1 MVDYASMVTNKTGT
15 FPNVAAKNASSAGGT
30 DGTEYVAAILNDI
43 WGFWQ
48 NILAQANQ
56 TPNGTTEAAAA
67 LGAAVGA
74 GQQKYGALQVLG
86 LGTPGEAVFDFI
98 APGTGT
104 YGSQSMSWGAAAGG
118 PPTRYQYRRV
128 LVCTGQFVQASLYP
142 DMAQA
147 IYCGDAN
154 NATATYCYY
163 TSDAGGTTRST
174 VSKNYIKLPD
184 MRGVTIR
191 GYDHGGIHDPAG
203 GTRGSFGEIAS
214 LQQDALQGHWHPVD
228 FSGTPTGGVWGAN
241 GGAASNN
248 VAPNTS
254 AASLGGG
261 PLVSKGAITDG
272 ISGSPRTDKETRMYN
287 VSVNAG
293 IRY

>member
-1 MVDYASMVTNKTGT
+1 MVDYGLMVTNKTGS

-56 TPNGTTEAAAA
+56 MPNGTTEAAAA

-118 PPTRYQYRRV
+118 PPLRYQYRRV
-128 LVCTGQFVQASLYP
+128 IACTGQALLISSYSDL
-142 DMAQA
+142 AAA

-154 NATATYCYY
+154 NATATYCYKA
-163 TSDAGGTTRST
+163 TTNVSPGTNRST
-174 VSKNYIKLPD
+174 AGTYIVIPD

-191 GYDHGGIHDPAG
+191 GYDHGGIHDPLGA
-203 GTRGSFGEIAS
+203 TRGSFGEIAS
-214 LQQDALQGHWHPVD
+214 LQQDALQGHYHSITAVLGV
-228 FSGTPTGGVWGAN
+228 SGGSGYTLGTSGAGV
-241 GGAASNN
+241 
-248 VAPNTS
+248 S
-254 AASLGGG
+254 ATLG
-261 PLVSKGAITDG
+261 PITDG
-272 ISGSPRTDKETRMYN
+272 THGATVRIDSETRMYN
-287 VSVNAG
+287 VNVNAG

>member
-1 MVDYASMVTNKTGT
+1 MLAYENMVSNKTGT
-15 FPNVAAKNASSAGGT
+15 FPNTQAKNASSAGGT

-48 NILAQANQ
+48 QLITMAGM
-56 TPNGTTEAAAA
+56 TPNGTSEAAQASTAA
-67 LGAAVGA
+67 TTQLGV
-74 GQQKYGALQVLG
+74 GQQKAQAMQMVFGGA
-86 LGTPGEAVFDFI
+86 PGEAVFDFI

-104 YGSQSMSWGAAAGG
+104 YGSQAMSWGSATGG
-118 PPTRYQYRRV
+118 PPSRYQYRRV
-128 LVCTGQFVQASLYP
+128 IACAGQFVPATIPLGGYP
-142 DMAQA
+142 DLAAA

-191 GYDHGGIHDPAG
+191 GYDHGGIHDPLGA
-203 GTRGSFGEIAS
+203 TRGSFGEIAS
-214 LQQDALQGHWHPVD
+214 LQQDAMQGHIHSVGGSVSPGSGNPSILLNTGLDAGVQRITTPPGLD
-228 FSGTPTGGVWGAN
+228 GTNGTPR
-241 GGAASNN
+241 
-248 VAPNTS
+248 TS
-254 AASLGGG
+254 S
-261 PLVSKGAITDG
+261 
-272 ISGSPRTDKETRMYN
+272 ETRMYN